1 MHPDVLHLQPK
12 WLDAQHPRE
21 GRYVLGPLLGQGGV
35 GEVREAWDVV
45 LCRTVALKTLRKMDP
60 GSLIRFMHEARL
72 QSRLVHPNI
81 CQIFDVDSSES
92 APRIAMQLVRGP
104 TLADACADLTVD
116 EIVQILAQVAE
127 AVHAAHRVKLIHRDL
142 KPSNILLDRGPQG
155 IWTPYVCDFGL
166 AMDVDEPTMTAPQ
179 WVHGTPAYMAPEQVR
194 GDRSRIGPATDVFA
208 LGGTLHFALHG
219 APPRGPAVGPEAGG
233 GSRAAV
239 PRDLE
244 LIARKCMEPDPRLRY
259 PSAGALAEDLWRFLD
274 GEPVQA
280 RPPGLVERHWR
291 QWRRTWKLAGAAA
304 LAVTVLGA
312 PLLLAQRRA
321 AEAGRRR
328 SAWERFYLLEA
339 AAMERDLSLERR
351 LPPHDLRPA
360 YAQLRSRLQSLAARL
375 RTQGPEAQGPGH
387 YALGQGRF
395 LLRDWSGARQDLERA
410 GALGFQGPEQ
420 AVLLAQTLLETQRRQ
435 DQESLF
441 TVGTAD
447 PAPAA
452 ARVETLLEQGREPG
466 AGPDSYDEA
475 LAALARRDYPRAAER
490 ARMAAEAHPWQNGP
504 AALAS
509 LCLAAMGRQAL
520 QAGDFLLAEA
530 RFGDAMEVARACLRR
545 DPGEETVQHAYLVAG
560 RGMACLQLERE
571 TLPLGFLD
579 GLQQTGARALGLNPE
594 DPDLQDDRLALSIL
608 KARRMA
614 ELGADPKPEL
624 DSALAFMAAW
634 AREPLS
640 AELRADR
647 MLIHWLLAERDFR
660 RGADPGPA
668 LAEALRDPGH
678 TPFLG
683 RDYLGEILNFKARVE
698 AARGRDPRPT
708 LDLAMAR
715 MEPLLGQ
722 GAPLSLCATAARSWL
737 IRSRWEAAHGLD
749 PGPSLQRSQ
758 ALAARGQC
766 RHPRALL
773 ALPGL

>member
-1 MHPDVLHLQPK
+1 MHPDVPHLQPK
-12 WLDAQHPRE
+12 WLGAQLPRE
-21 GRYVLGPLLGQGGV
+21 GRYVLGPVLGQGGV

-72 QSRLVHPNI
+72 QSRLAHPNI

-104 TLADACADLTVD
+104 TLADACGDLTVA

-208 LGGTLHFALHG
+208 LGGTLHYALHG
-219 APPRGPAVGPEAGG
+219 APPQGPVAARRTGTAGDL
-233 GSRAAV
+233 RAV
-239 PRDLE
+239 PRDLRF
-244 LIARKCMEPDPRLRY
+244 IVRKCMESDPQRRY
-259 PSAGALAEDLWRFLD
+259 PSAAALAEDLWRFRD

-280 RPPGLVERHWR
+280 RPAGLVERRWR
-291 QWRRTWKLAGAAA
+291 QWRKTWKPAGAATLAIA
-304 LAVTVLGA
+304 LLGS
-312 PLLLAQRRA
+312 LGLAHRRA

-328 SAWERFYLLEA
+328 DSWEQFYLLEA

-351 LPPHDLRPA
+351 LPMHDLRPA
-360 YAQLRSRLQSLAARL
+360 YAQLRSRLQSLAAGL

-387 YALGQGRF
+387 FALGQGLF
-395 LLRDWSGARQDLERA
+395 LLRDWSAARQELERA
-410 GALGFQGPEQ
+410 GASGFQGPEQ
-420 AVLLAQTLLETQRRQ
+420 AGLLAQTLLEAQNRQ

-441 TVGTAD
+441 TVGSAD
-447 PAPAA
+447 PGPAA
-452 ARVETLLEQGREPG
+452 ARVETLLGQGREPG
-466 AGPDSYDEA
+466 SGPDCYDQA
-475 LAALARRDYPRAAER
+475 LAALARKDYPRAAER
-490 ARMAAEAHPWQNGP
+490 ARMAAEANPWQSGP

-520 QAGDFLLAEA
+520 QAGDDLLAEA
-530 RFGDAMEVARACLRR
+530 RFGDAMDVARTCLER
-545 DPGEETVQHAYLVAG
+545 DPGEEAVHHAYLLAA
-560 RGMACLQLERE
+560 RGMACLELERQ
-571 TLPLGFLD
+571 TLPLSFLD
-579 GLQQTGARALGLNPE
+579 GLQQTGAKALGLNPG
-594 DPDLQDDRLALSIL
+594 DPDLQDDCLALSIL

-614 ELGADPKPEL
+614 ELGGDPKPEL

-634 AREPLS
+634 TREPLS

-647 MLIHWLLAERDFR
+647 MLIQWLLAERDFR

-678 TPFLG
+678 TPFLD
-683 RDYLGEILNFKARVE
+683 RDYLGEILNFKAQVE
-698 AARGRDPRPT
+698 ASRGGDPRPT
-708 LDLAMAR
+708 LDLAAAQL
-715 MEPLLGQ
+715 EPLLGE
-722 GAPLSLCATAARSWL
+722 GAPLSQCATAARSWL

-749 PGPSLQRSQ
+749 PEPSLQRSR

-766 RHPRALL
+766 RHPRALV
-773 ALPGL
+773 ALSGF